1 MKVLMTALKVFGC
14 NSALHFKHNVPGK
27 DNQKDNQMVAQTSFE
42 QRLYFYDTEVCF
54 EGIYC

>member
-1 MKVLMTALKVFGC
+1 MTALKVFGC